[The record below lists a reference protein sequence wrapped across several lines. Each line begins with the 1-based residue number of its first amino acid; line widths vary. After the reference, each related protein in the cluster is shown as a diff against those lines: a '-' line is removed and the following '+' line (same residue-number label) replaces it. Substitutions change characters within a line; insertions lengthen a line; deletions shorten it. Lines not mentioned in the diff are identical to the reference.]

1 VTNRLVL
8 QARFLSREALRRTP
22 AGVAVLSFQVEHRS
36 SQREAG
42 QPRDVAVE
50 LECVA
55 IGDQAQMLE
64 RITPGAEL
72 EMSGF
77 LANRSKKS
85 RWIVFHINEFELK

>member
-1 VTNRLVL
+1 M
-8 QARFLSREALRRTP
+8 RRTP
-22 AGVAVLSFQVEHRS
+22 AGVAVLSFQVEHYS

-42 QPRDVAVE
+42 QTRDVAVE
-50 LECVA
+50 LECIA

-64 RITPGAEL
+64 QISPGVEL
-72 EMSGF
+72 ELRGF